1 MWNFR
6 HVVSSG
12 TTNPMVTAA
21 KNSREKL
28 LGAVVVV
35 IVAGLLTFTLVV
47 NPQLKERA
55 LRLER
60 MNQLELKLTKM
71 KGDLLAKERIDDI
84 YSQIEPLIA
93 ANGTEQQEI
102 SLFTRELSNLYS
114 RLNVKILSVKILPI
128 SNEEFYRRLAVKVE
142 MSGHIRSIL
151 DFILSV
157 ETYRNPI
164 RIERLDLRAQEI
176 VDNIRASFLI
186 TKVVAK
192 TETQAD

>member
-1 MWNFR
+1 
-6 HVVSSG
+6 
-12 TTNPMVTAA
+12 MVTAA